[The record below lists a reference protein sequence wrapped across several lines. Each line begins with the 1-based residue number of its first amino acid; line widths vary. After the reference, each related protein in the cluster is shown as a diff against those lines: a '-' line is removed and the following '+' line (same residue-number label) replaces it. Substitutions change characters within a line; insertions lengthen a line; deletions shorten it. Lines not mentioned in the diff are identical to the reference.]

1 MLISFV
7 HNNNLVDLPDGF
19 TLTLSSESGFK
30 IFTVVLSSYKFLWV
44 VEGT

>member
-1 MLISFV
+1 MFV
-7 HNNNLVDLPDGF
+7 IFVQNNNLVDLPDGF

-30 IFTVVLSSYKFLWV
+30 TFTVVLSSNKFFWV